1 MPGLVT
7 KAKGAYYAP
16 NKIVTAEFAPLGT
29 LLDSLFTLSPVP
41 TLGSHLASDHLT
53 MPETF
58 YQRLSALDATFLDV
72 ESKSAPMHVG
82 AALIFDAK
90 PLTLEHGGLDI
101 GRLTRYT
108 EAALDSIP
116 RYRQR
121 VEWTPGF
128 GHPVWVD
135 DDRFNMHFHLRHTRL
150 PLPGDE
156 RSLKR
161 LVGRLFSQHLDR
173 SRPLWE
179 FWLVEGVENDTFALV
194 VKAHHCMVDGIA
206 GVALLQ
212 ALLQISPDAEERD
225 PKRWQARPAPSRTQ
239 LLVNEA
245 SHRIYGLRKRSRFM
259 PRVRDNFQGV
269 SSVLR
274 SGMKPTAR
282 TPFTEQDISPY
293 RRFDWTS
300 FALDEVKAIKKSLGG
315 TINDVVVATTT
326 GAVRR
331 FLRRRG
337 TEVDSMEGFRTALPV
352 NIRKTGS
359 LSVGNAVALLF
370 ADLPVSE
377 RDPLER
383 LKKVIRITTALKKE
397 SNQTGGAEL
406 IEEVADLTT
415 KRLVSELYKA
425 AMRLRTYNLVIT
437 NVPGPP
443 VPLYMLGAQM
453 KAIYPMVPLMQNQ
466 NLGIALF
473 SYAGVLHWGFN
484 ADWESF
490 PDVHEFVEDLN
501 TSFADYKEL
510 AAGRALEV
518 SGGEETS
525 ARA

>member
-1 MPGLVT
+1 
-7 KAKGAYYAP
+7 
-16 NKIVTAEFAPLGT
+16 
-29 LLDSLFTLSPVP
+29 
-41 TLGSHLASDHLT
+41 

-58 YQRLSALDATFLDV
+58 YERLSALDATFLDV

-101 GRLTRYT
+101 ERLTRYT
-108 EAALDSIP
+108 KAALDSIP

-121 VEWTPGF
+121 VEWIPGY

-135 DDRFNMHFHLRHTRL
+135 DERFNMHFHLRHTRL

-179 FWLVEGVENDTFALV
+179 FWVVEGVENDRFALIIKV
-194 VKAHHCMVDGIA
+194 HHCMVDGIA
-206 GVALLQ
+206 GVELLQ
-212 ALLQISPDAEERD
+212 ALLTISPDAPERD
-225 PKRWQARPAPSRTQ
+225 PQEWKPRPGPSRTQ
-239 LLVNEA
+239 LLVGETN
-245 SHRIYGLRKRSRFM
+245 HRIDGLRKLSHFL
-259 PRVRDNFQGV
+259 PRVRQNFQGL
-269 SSVLR
+269 SSLLR
-274 SGMKPTAR
+274 SGMKPAPR
-282 TPFTEQDISPY
+282 TIFTEHDISPY
-293 RRFDWTS
+293 RRFDWVR
-300 FALDEVKAIKKSLGG
+300 FALDEVKAVKNTLGG
-315 TINDVVVATTT
+315 TINDAVVATVT

-331 FLRRRG
+331 FLLRRG
-337 TEVDSMEGFRTALPV
+337 SDVDSMERFRTALPV
-352 NIRKTGS
+352 NIRKAGGS
-359 LSVGNAVALLF
+359 TVGNQVALLL

-377 RDPLER
+377 PDPIER
-383 LKKVIRITTALKKE
+383 LRKVIHVTTELKKE

-415 KRLVSELYKA
+415 KRIVSELYLV
-425 AMRLRTYNLVIT
+425 AMKLRTYNLIIT

-443 VPLYMLGAQM
+443 FPLYLLSSPM

-473 SYAGVLHWGFN
+473 SYAGGLHFGLN

-490 PDVHEFVEDLN
+490 PDVHEFVEDLEA
-501 TSFADYKEL
+501 SFAEYKQL
-510 AAGRALEV
+510 AAARSAGL
-518 SGGEETS
+518 SGSEEAT
-525 ARA
+525 ART

>member
-1 MPGLVT
+1 
-7 KAKGAYYAP
+7 
-16 NKIVTAEFAPLGT
+16 
-29 LLDSLFTLSPVP
+29 
-41 TLGSHLASDHLT
+41 

-58 YQRLSALDATFLDV
+58 YERLSALDATFLDV

-101 GRLTRYT
+101 ERLTRYT
-108 EAALDSIP
+108 KAALDSIP

-121 VEWTPGF
+121 VEWIPGY

-135 DDRFNMHFHLRHTRL
+135 DERFNMHFHLRHTRL

-179 FWLVEGVENDTFALV
+179 FWVVEGVENDRFALIIKV
-194 VKAHHCMVDGIA
+194 HHCMVDGIA
-206 GVALLQ
+206 GVELLQ
-212 ALLQISPDAEERD
+212 ALLQISPDAPERD
-225 PKRWQARPAPSRTQ
+225 PHEWKPRPGPSRTQ
-239 LLVNEA
+239 LLVGETN
-245 SHRIYGLRKRSRFM
+245 HRVEGLRKLSHFL
-259 PRVRDNFQGV
+259 PRVRQNFQGL
-269 SSVLR
+269 SSLLR
-274 SGMKPTAR
+274 SGMKPAPR
-282 TPFTEQDISPY
+282 TIFTEHDISPY
-293 RRFDWTS
+293 RRFDWVR
-300 FALDEVKAIKKSLGG
+300 FALDEVKAVKNTLGG
-315 TINDVVVATTT
+315 TINDAVVATVT

-331 FLRRRG
+331 FLLRRG
-337 TEVDSMEGFRTALPV
+337 SDVDSMEGFRTALPV
-352 NIRKTGS
+352 NIRKAGGS
-359 LSVGNAVALLF
+359 TVGNQVALLL

-377 RDPLER
+377 PDPIER
-383 LKKVIRITTALKKE
+383 LRKVIHVTTELKKE

-415 KRLVSELYKA
+415 KRIVSELYLV
-425 AMRLRTYNLVIT
+425 AMKLRTYNLIIT

-443 VPLYMLGAQM
+443 FPLYLLSSPM

-473 SYAGVLHWGFN
+473 SYAGGLHFGLN

-490 PDVHEFVEDLN
+490 PDVHEFVEDLEA
-501 TSFADYKEL
+501 SFAEYKQL
-510 AAGRALEV
+510 AAARSAGL
-518 SGGEETS
+518 SGSEEAT
-525 ARA
+525 ART

>member
-1 MPGLVT
+1 MRLLPT
-7 KAKGAYYAP
+7 S
-16 NKIVTAEFAPLGT
+16 PLGS
-29 LLDSLFTLSPVP
+29 DF
-41 TLGSHLASDHLT
+41 ASDHFG
-53 MPETF
+53 MSDTF
-58 YQRLSALDATFLDV
+58 YQRLSALDASFLDV
-72 ESKSAPMHVG
+72 ESKSSPMHVG

-101 GRLTRYT
+101 ERLTKYT

-121 VEWTPGF
+121 VDWVPGF

-179 FWLVEGVENDTFALV
+179 FWVVEGVENDRFALIIKV
-194 VKAHHCMVDGIA
+194 HHSMVDGVA
-206 GVALLQ
+206 GVQLIE
-212 ALLQISPDAEERD
+212 ALLQISPEAVERE
-225 PKRWQARPAPSRTQ
+225 PIEWRARPAPGRAE
-239 LLVNEA
+239 LILNETN
-245 SHRIYGLRKRSRFM
+245 HRVDGLRKLSHFM
-259 PRVRDNFQGV
+259 PRVRENFQGL

-274 SGMKPTAR
+274 SGLKPTPR

-300 FALDEVKAIKKSLGG
+300 VGLDEVKAIGKSLGG

-326 GAVRR
+326 SAVRR
-331 FLRRRG
+331 FLLRRG
-337 TEVDSMEGFRTALPV
+337 SDVDSMERFRTVLPV
-352 NIRKTGS
+352 NTRKAGGQ
-359 LSVGNAVALLF
+359 SVGNHVAMLL
-370 ADLPVSE
+370 ADLPVAE

-383 LKKVIRITTALKKE
+383 LRKVVRVTTELKKE
-397 SNQTGGAEL
+397 SNQAGGAEL
-406 IEEVADLTT
+406 IEDVADLTT
-415 KRLVSELYKA
+415 KRLVSELYRT
-425 AMRLRTYNLVIT
+425 AMRLRTYNLIIT

-443 VPLYMLGAQM
+443 VPLYMLGAPM
-453 KAIYPMVPLMQNQ
+453 LAIYPMVPLMQNQ

-473 SYAGVLHWGFN
+473 SYAGGLHWGFN

-490 PDVHEFVEDLN
+490 PDVHEFVDDLRV
-501 TSFADYKEL
+501 SFAEYKEL
-510 AAGRALEV
+510 AAARAANV
-518 SGGEETS
+518 SVGKEAS

>member
-1 MPGLVT
+1 
-7 KAKGAYYAP
+7 
-16 NKIVTAEFAPLGT
+16 
-29 LLDSLFTLSPVP
+29 
-41 TLGSHLASDHLT
+41 

-58 YQRLSALDATFLDV
+58 YERLSALDATFLDV
-72 ESKSAPMHVG
+72 ESKAAPMHVG

-90 PLTLEHGGLDI
+90 PLQLDHGGLDI
-101 GRLTRYT
+101 ERLTRYT

-121 VEWTPGF
+121 VEWVPGF
-128 GHPVWVD
+128 GHPVWID
-135 DDRFNMHFHLRHTRL
+135 DDRFNMRFHLRHTRL

-179 FWLVEGVENDTFALV
+179 FWVVEGVDNDRFALI
-194 VKAHHCMVDGIA
+194 VKVHHCMVDGVA
-206 GVALLQ
+206 GVALLE
-212 ALLQISPDAEERD
+212 ALLQISPDAAERE
-225 PKRWQARPAPSRTQ
+225 PNEWQARPAPNRAQ
-239 LLVNEA
+239 LMLNET
-245 SHRIYGLRKRSRFM
+245 SHRIDGLRKLSHFM
-259 PRVRDNFQGV
+259 PRVRKNFRGV

-274 SGMKPTAR
+274 SGMKPTPR
-282 TPFTEQDISPY
+282 TPFTEHDISPY

-300 FALDEVKAIKKSLGG
+300 VDLAEVKAIKKSLGG

-331 FLRRRG
+331 FLLRRG
-337 TEVDSMEGFRTALPV
+337 TDVDSIEGFRTALPV
-352 NIRKTGS
+352 SIRKVGGT
-359 LSVGNAVALLF
+359 SVGNQVALLF
-370 ADLPVSE
+370 ANLPVSE
-377 RDPLER
+377 PDPLER
-383 LKKVIRITTALKKE
+383 LQKVIQVTTELKQE

-415 KRLVSELYKA
+415 KRIVSELYKA

-443 VPLYMLGAQM
+443 FPLYMLGAQM
-453 KAIYPMVPLMQNQ
+453 KAIFPMVPLMQNQ
-466 NLGIALF
+466 NVGIALF
-473 SYAGVLHWGFN
+473 SYSGALHWGFN

-490 PDVHEFVEDLN
+490 PDVHDFVEDLV
-501 TSFADYKEL
+501 TSFAEYKAL
-510 AAGRALEV
+510 AAERTPELLE
-518 SGGEETS
+518 GEETT

>member
-1 MPGLVT
+1 
-7 KAKGAYYAP
+7 
-16 NKIVTAEFAPLGT
+16 
-29 LLDSLFTLSPVP
+29 
-41 TLGSHLASDHLT
+41 

-58 YQRLSALDATFLDV
+58 YERLSALDATFLDV
-72 ESKSAPMHVG
+72 ESKAAPMHVG

-90 PLTLEHGGLDI
+90 PLQLDHGGLDI
-101 GRLTRYT
+101 ERLTRYT

-121 VEWTPGF
+121 VEWVPGF
-128 GHPVWVD
+128 GHPVWID
-135 DDRFNMHFHLRHTRL
+135 DDRFNMRFHLRHTRL

-179 FWLVEGVENDTFALV
+179 FWVVEGVDNDRFALI
-194 VKAHHCMVDGIA
+194 VKVHHCMVDGVA
-206 GVALLQ
+206 GVALLE
-212 ALLQISPDAEERD
+212 ALLQISPDAAERE
-225 PKRWQARPAPSRTQ
+225 PNEWQARPAPNRAQ
-239 LLVNEA
+239 LMLNET
-245 SHRIYGLRKRSRFM
+245 SHRIDGLRKLSHFM
-259 PRVRDNFQGV
+259 PRVRKNFRGV

-274 SGMKPTAR
+274 SGMKPTPR
-282 TPFTEQDISPY
+282 TPFTEHDISPY

-300 FALDEVKAIKKSLGG
+300 VDLAEVKAIKKSLGG

-331 FLRRRG
+331 FLLRRG
-337 TEVDSMEGFRTALPV
+337 TDVDSIEGFRTALPV
-352 NIRKTGS
+352 SIRKVGGT
-359 LSVGNAVALLF
+359 SVGNQVALLF
-370 ADLPVSE
+370 ANLPVSE
-377 RDPLER
+377 PDPLER
-383 LKKVIRITTALKKE
+383 LQKVIQVTTELKQE

-415 KRLVSELYKA
+415 KRIVSELYKA

-443 VPLYMLGAQM
+443 FPLYMLGAQM
-453 KAIYPMVPLMQNQ
+453 KAIFPMVPLMQNQ
-466 NLGIALF
+466 NVGIALF
-473 SYAGVLHWGFN
+473 SYSGALHWGFN

-490 PDVHEFVEDLN
+490 PDIHDFVEDLV
-501 TSFADYKEL
+501 TSFAEYKAL
-510 AAGRALEV
+510 AAERTPELLE
-518 SGGEETS
+518 GEETT

>member
-1 MPGLVT
+1 
-7 KAKGAYYAP
+7 
-16 NKIVTAEFAPLGT
+16 
-29 LLDSLFTLSPVP
+29 
-41 TLGSHLASDHLT
+41 

-58 YQRLSALDATFLDV
+58 YERLSALDATFLDV
-72 ESKSAPMHVG
+72 ESKAAPMHVG

-90 PLTLEHGGLDI
+90 PLQLDHGGLDI
-101 GRLTRYT
+101 ERLTRYT

-121 VEWTPGF
+121 VEWVPGF
-128 GHPVWVD
+128 GHPVWID
-135 DDRFNMHFHLRHTRL
+135 DDRFNMRFHLRHTRL

-179 FWLVEGVENDTFALV
+179 FWVVEGVDNDRFALI
-194 VKAHHCMVDGIA
+194 VKVHHCMVDGVA
-206 GVALLQ
+206 GVALLE
-212 ALLQISPDAEERD
+212 ALLQISPDAAERE
-225 PKRWQARPAPSRTQ
+225 PNEWQARPAPNRAQ
-239 LLVNEA
+239 LMLNET
-245 SHRIYGLRKRSRFM
+245 SHRIDGLRKLSHFM
-259 PRVRDNFQGV
+259 PRVRKNFRGV

-274 SGMKPTAR
+274 SGMKPTPR
-282 TPFTEQDISPY
+282 TPFTEHDISPY

-300 FALDEVKAIKKSLGG
+300 VDLAEVKAIKKSLGG

-331 FLRRRG
+331 FLLRRG
-337 TEVDSMEGFRTALPV
+337 MDVDSIEGFRTALPV
-352 NIRKTGS
+352 SIRKVGGT
-359 LSVGNAVALLF
+359 SVGNQVALLF
-370 ADLPVSE
+370 ANLPVSE
-377 RDPLER
+377 PDPLER
-383 LKKVIRITTALKKE
+383 LQKVIQVTTELKQE

-415 KRLVSELYKA
+415 KRIVSELYKA

-443 VPLYMLGAQM
+443 FPLYMLGAQM
-453 KAIYPMVPLMQNQ
+453 KAIFPMVPLMQNQ
-466 NLGIALF
+466 NVGIALF
-473 SYAGVLHWGFN
+473 SYSGALHWGFN

-490 PDVHEFVEDLN
+490 PDIHDFVEDLV
-501 TSFADYKEL
+501 TSFAEYKAL
-510 AAGRALEV
+510 AAERTPELLE
-518 SGGEETS
+518 GDETT